1 MKNKG
6 VAFILSAPSGAGKSS
21 IAKKLIK
28 ENSVWLSVS
37 VTTRPKRTY
46 EIEGEDYHFITKSL
60 YKKMYEEQQLLESAT
75 VYDHSYGTPKKAVL
89 DRLDQGID
97 VLFDIDWRG
106 AKILKSLDQF
116 KVVSIF
122 ILPPSLQE
130 LQSRLIKRGDN
141 LETINNRMLIAKE
154 ECEHYLEYDYVLI
167 NNDFEETLQN
177 VAAILLSAKSMLA
190 KSYFQK
196 FISSPEFNKYTQ
208 TK

>member
-37 VTTRPKRTY
+37 VTTRAKRTG
-46 EIEGEDYHFITKSL
+46 EIDGEDYHFITKSL
-60 YKKMYEEQQLLESAT
+60 YKKMYEEQQLLESAM
-75 VYDHSYGTPKKAVL
+75 VYDHSYGTPKKAVF
-89 DRLDQGID
+89 DRLEQGID

-130 LQSRLIKRGDN
+130 LQNRLIKRGDN
-141 LETINNRMLIAKE
+141 LETINHRMLIAKE

-167 NNDFEETLQN
+167 NNDFEETLKN
-177 VAAILLSAKSMLA
+177 VSAILLATKSMLA
-190 KSYFQK
+190 KPYCQK
-196 FISSPEFNKYTQ
+196 LTSSPEFNRYTQ